1 MSDDIL
7 LTEILGKVGLIR
19 FNRPQVHHAL
29 NDAVMNA
36 LTAALDGFEA
46 DDGIHCVVLTG
57 SDKAFAAG
65 ADIAEM
71 RHMDYLDAYQSN
83 FITRNWERLK
93 TFRKPVI
100 AAVSGVALGGGCEV
114 AMMCDMIFAADTA
127 RFALPEVKIGA
138 MPGAGGTQ
146 RLPRAVGKAKAMDL
160 CLTGRMMDAAE
171 AERCG
176 LVSRVL
182 PAGEVLDAAL
192 SVAHAMAEHS
202 LPVLLFQ
209 SIVRSPVDIGAAS
222 GLIGAGLLSGLAG
235 IALAYS
241 LPYWPWLGK
250 RIDARDHAA
259 SAQVAFRFNSFI
271 GLALAERLA
280 GAQGLLLIAVLIGVC
295 VPLFNVAAVWPM
307 ARHGQHGFARELLRN
322 PLIIATASGLV
333 ANLLGFRIPEWL
345 EPTVSRISAA
355 SLALGLMAAG
365 AGMQFG
371 LLTRS
376 KTLSTAVLAIRHL
389 AQPLIAFATAQL
401 FALNPVQTTV
411 LLAFSA
417 LPTASTCYVLAAR
430 MGYNGPYVAG
440 LVTLS
445 TLLGMVSLPFA
456 LGVLGG

>member
-1 MSDDIL
+1 MHYAQL
-7 LTEILGKVGLIR
+7 LFPDFSLIVIGYLLCR
-19 FNRPQVHHAL
+19 YTALNRPVW
-29 NDAVMNA
+29 
-36 LTAALDGFEA
+36 
-46 DDGIHCVVLTG
+46 
-57 SDKAFAAG
+57 
-65 ADIAEM
+65 
-71 RHMDYLDAYQSN
+71 QSV
-83 FITRNWERLK
+83 E
-93 TFRKPVI
+93 
-100 AAVSGVALGGGCEV
+100 
-114 AMMCDMIFAADTA
+114 
-127 RFALPEVKIGA
+127 
-138 MPGAGGTQ
+138 
-146 RLPRAVGKAKAMDL
+146 
-160 CLTGRMMDAAE
+160 
-171 AERCG
+171 G
-176 LVSRVL
+176 LVYYFL
-182 PAGEVLDAAL
+182 F
-192 SVAHAMAEHS
+192 
-202 LPVLLFQ
+202 PVLLFH
-209 SIVRSPVDIGAAS
+209 SIVRTPLDVRAAS
-222 GLIGAGLLSGLAG
+222 GLIGAGLGLVATG
-235 IALAYS
+235 IALSYV
-241 LPYWPWLGK
+241 LPHLPVLRRW
-250 RIDARDHAA
+250 IDRRDHAA

-280 GAQGLLLIAVLIGVC
+280 GAQGLLMIAVLIGVC

-389 AQPLIAFATAQL
+389 AQPLIAFAMAQL

-445 TLLGMVSLPFA
+445 TLLGVVSLPFA
-456 LGVLGG
+456 LGFLR